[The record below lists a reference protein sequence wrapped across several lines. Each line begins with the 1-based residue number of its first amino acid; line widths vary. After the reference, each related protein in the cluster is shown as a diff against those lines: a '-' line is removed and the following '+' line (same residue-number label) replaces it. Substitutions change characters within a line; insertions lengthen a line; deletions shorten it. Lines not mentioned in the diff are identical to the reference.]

1 MAVPTSDAKVH
12 TGAGRFSLARLGG
25 AVMQRSWTERAE
37 YRARV
42 RGCLLGGALGD
53 ALGYPVEFSSL
64 GQIRAQYGEHGVV
77 GFPSAP
83 ARVTDDTQMT
93 LFTVEGLIRARV
105 RGEGRGVCDPV
116 GIVRLAYMRWLD
128 TQSYSE
134 PPPSDGHIRSGW
146 LRNVSWLYAQ
156 RAPGNAC
163 LSGLASDVL
172 PGFGEAVKGEAGP
185 VNPGSKGC
193 GTVMRSA
200 PFGLGLDARSAFE
213 LAADCARITHG
224 HPTGYFAA
232 GAFASIV
239 AHLMARESLEGAV
252 LRTLELLRS
261 HRAHQETSAAL
272 RKALDLA
279 AQGDPSPE
287 KLETLG
293 EGWVAEEALAM
304 GLYCALVEP
313 ADARKA
319 LLLSINHSGD
329 SDSTGSICGNLI
341 GARDG
346 DIGLPAD
353 WVADVEGRGVIVALA
368 DDFAAQVT
376 GGAPEGGTWTRRYPG
391 G

>member
-1 MAVPTSDAKVH
+1 MS
-12 TGAGRFSLARLGG
+12 
-25 AVMQRSWTERAE
+25 MQRSWMERAE

-64 GQIRAQYGEHGVV
+64 GQIRAQYGERGVV

-105 RGEGRGVCDPV
+105 RGGSKGVCDPV
-116 GIVRLAYMRWLD
+116 GVVRLAYLRWLD
-128 TQSYSE
+128 TQSHSE
-134 PPPSDGHIRSGW
+134 PPPSDGHVRSGW
-146 LRNVSWLYAQ
+146 LRKVPWLYAQ

-163 LSGLASDVL
+163 LSGLASDVH
-172 PGFGEAVKGEAGP
+172 PGSGEVVKGEAGP

-213 LAADCARITHG
+213 VAADCARITHG

-239 AHLMARESLEGAV
+239 AYLVARESLEGAV
-252 LRTLELLRS
+252 LRTLELLRGY
-261 HRAHQETSAAL
+261 RAHEETAVAL

-279 AQGDPSPE
+279 AQGAPSPE

-304 GLYCALVEP
+304 GVYCALVEP
-313 ADARKA
+313 GEARKA
-319 LLLSINHSGD
+319 LLLSVNHSGD

-346 DIGLPAD
+346 DVRLPGD
-353 WVADVEGRGVIVALA
+353 WVADVEGRGTISALA
-368 DDFAAQVT
+368 DDFAVQFGDGT
-376 GGAPEGGTWTRRYPG
+376 PEGGTWFRRYPG
-391 G
+391 V